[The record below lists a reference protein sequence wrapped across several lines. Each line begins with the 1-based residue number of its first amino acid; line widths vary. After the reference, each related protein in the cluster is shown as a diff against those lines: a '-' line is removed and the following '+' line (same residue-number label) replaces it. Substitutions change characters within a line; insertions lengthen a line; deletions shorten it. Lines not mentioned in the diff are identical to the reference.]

1 MKLSGQKIKSCVRL
15 KHCLKLIYG
24 KIFGI
29 FSRPCTFT
37 ERKHERGSLLGWIW
51 GNLAR
56 RAHAHKIL
64 GESRVIADSLHM
76 HEVTSL
82 R

>member
-1 MKLSGQKIKSCVRL
+1 MILGTTGDHGFITFSVKIVTDCSCLGTLKDPMKNTCKSLV
-15 KHCLKLIYG
+15 
-24 KIFGI
+24 
-29 FSRPCTFT
+29 T

-64 GESRVIADSLHM
+64 GESRMIAP
-76 HEVTSL
+76 T
-82 R
+82 